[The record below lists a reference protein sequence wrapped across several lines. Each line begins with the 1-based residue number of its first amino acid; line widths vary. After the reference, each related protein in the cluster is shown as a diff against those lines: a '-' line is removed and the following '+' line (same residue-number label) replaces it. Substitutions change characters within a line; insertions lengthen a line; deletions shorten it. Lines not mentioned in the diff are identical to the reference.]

1 MRGFCEDA
9 CEILVSL
16 IEMCKVS
23 KGFAAFA
30 IVGKRIV
37 NSMPWI
43 FFDKLR
49 LSLT

>member
-23 KGFAAFA
+23 KGFAAQQLLEKEF
-30 IVGKRIV
+30 V
-37 NSMPWI
+37 NSMLG
-43 FFDKLR
+43 F
-49 LSLT
+49 SLTN

>member
-16 IEMCKVS
+16 IEMCKSQKVLLFS
-23 KGFAAFA
+23 NGWEKEF
-30 IVGKRIV
+30 V

-43 FFDKLR
+43 FF
-49 LSLT
+49 